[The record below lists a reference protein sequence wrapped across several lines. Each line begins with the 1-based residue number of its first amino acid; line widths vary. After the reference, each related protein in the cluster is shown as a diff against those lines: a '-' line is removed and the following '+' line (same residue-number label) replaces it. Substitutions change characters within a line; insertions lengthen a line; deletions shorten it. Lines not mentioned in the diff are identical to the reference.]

1 MRRAPG
7 IRHSDSGSGSGSGS
21 GMVTVAVL
29 ATLLTAAGCATGS
42 GGTADSRG
50 KDAPPKTSAG
60 SLTWEFEHIA
70 DFSGKVTDMAALAKD
85 DVWAVATE
93 NNGDS
98 NAHLLHYDGTQWKR
112 EPLPEA
118 LGTSLYPPS
127 LEEVGEKTLWL
138 RPQTAKQTSA
148 SAVNHW
154 AQWDGTR
161 WSPVPNPPQGNAGDF
176 EATGPDDIWTLDAA
190 KQTAQHWNGTRWT
203 TTRLP
208 YGTSDLAIVGP
219 DDAWAVG
226 SRSTGPGTELGTGEG
241 YSQPASMHWD
251 GTSWK
256 AVDTPQAHFKDPV
269 PPEPGADLNQVFAL
283 DSGEIRAYGINTFN
297 HGEVD
302 DEPADQFLRLRWA
315 GSKWVEQEPAPGG
328 CALRRPVDQDD
339 KGLFLD
345 GNWYLTDDGTCVKIK
360 RHRLPV
366 STGAR
371 KGSNQ
376 SLWLEEI
383 HRVPG
388 TDEWLGA
395 GHVQVN
401 QSGDPFG
408 APVVVRLKR
417 GG

>member
-1 MRRAPG
+1 
-7 IRHSDSGSGSGSGS
+7 
-21 GMVTVAVL
+21 MVTLAVL
-29 ATLLTAAGCATGS
+29 ATLLTGAGCASDS
-42 GGTADSRG
+42 GGTADSSS
-50 KDAPPKTSAG
+50 KNVPPKTSAG

-70 DFSGKVTDMAALAKD
+70 DFSGKVTDIAALAKD

-93 NNGDS
+93 NNGES
-98 NAHLLHYDGTQWKR
+98 NAHLLHYDGSQWKR

-127 LEEVGEKTLWL
+127 LEEVGETTLWL
-138 RPQTAKQTSA
+138 RPQTQSQTTEDA
-148 SAVNHW
+148 SAMNRW
-154 AQWDGTR
+154 AQWDGMR
-161 WSPVPNPPQGNAGDF
+161 WSPVPNPPPGSAGDF

-190 KQTAQHWNGTRWT
+190 KQTAQHWNGTRWS

-208 YGTSDLAIVGP
+208 YGTSDLAILGP

-241 YSQPASMHWD
+241 YNQPASMHWD

-256 AVDTPQAHFKDPV
+256 PVDTPQAHFKDPV
-269 PPEPGADLNQVFAL
+269 PPEPGADLSQVFAL

-302 DEPADQFLRLRWA
+302 DEPADQFLRLRWD

-328 CALRRPVDQDD
+328 CALRSPVGQDD
-339 KGLFLD
+339 NGLFLD
-345 GNWYLTDDGTCVKIK
+345 GNWYLTDGGTCVKIK

-371 KGSNQ
+371 KASNQ

-383 HRVPG
+383 HQVPG

>member
-1 MRRAPG
+1 MRRAAG
-7 IRHSDSGSGSGSGS
+7 IRHRCG
-21 GMVTVAVL
+21 VAVAVL
-29 ATLLTAAGCATGS
+29 GMLLTAAGCGTGAEPTDS
-42 GGTADSRG
+42 GASGSADTAGSSG
-50 KDAPPKTSAG
+50 KDASSKASAG

-70 DFSGKVTDMAALAKD
+70 DFSGKLADVAALAKD

-93 NNGDS
+93 NNGES
-98 NAHLLHYDGTQWKR
+98 NAHLLHYDGTRWKR

-118 LGTSLYPPS
+118 LGAGDYPPF

-138 RPQTAKQTSA
+138 RPQNAEA
-148 SAVNHW
+148 APAVNRW

-161 WSPVPNPPQGNAGDF
+161 WSAVPSPPPGTAGDF
-176 EATGPDDIWTLDAA
+176 EATGPDDIWTLDASR
-190 KQTAQHWNGTRWT
+190 QTAQHWNGTHWA

-208 YGTSDLAIVGP
+208 YGASDLAVVGP
-219 DDAWAVG
+219 DDVWAVG
-226 SRSTGPGTELGTGEG
+226 SRSTGPGTELGSGEG

-256 AVDTPQAHFKDPV
+256 SVDTPQARFKDPI
-269 PPEPGADLNQVFAL
+269 PPEPGADLDQVFAL
-283 DSGEIRAYGINTFN
+283 ATGEVRAYGINSFN

-302 DEPADQFLRLRWA
+302 DEPADQFIRLRWD
-315 GSKWVEQEPAPGG
+315 GSKWVDQEPAPGG
-328 CALRRPVDQDD
+328 CALRRPVAQDD
-339 KGLFLD
+339 KGLILD
-345 GNWYLTDDGTCVKIK
+345 GNWYLTDDGKCVKVK
-360 RHRLPV
+360 RHRLPL

-417 GG
+417 GS